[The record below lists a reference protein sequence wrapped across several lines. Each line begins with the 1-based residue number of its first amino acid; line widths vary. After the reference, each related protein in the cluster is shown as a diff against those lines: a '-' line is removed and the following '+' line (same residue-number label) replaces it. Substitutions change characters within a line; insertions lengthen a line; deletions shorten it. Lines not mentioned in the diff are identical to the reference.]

1 MSHSKDCEVQSPIC
15 FGLSTQRQEVPEKLF
30 YMVLCELR
38 CKVKVTVYDTYEY
51 LKFLM
56 KMLIFVL

>member
-1 MSHSKDCEVQSPIC
+1 
-15 FGLSTQRQEVPEKLF
+15 
-30 YMVLCELR
+30 MVLCELR